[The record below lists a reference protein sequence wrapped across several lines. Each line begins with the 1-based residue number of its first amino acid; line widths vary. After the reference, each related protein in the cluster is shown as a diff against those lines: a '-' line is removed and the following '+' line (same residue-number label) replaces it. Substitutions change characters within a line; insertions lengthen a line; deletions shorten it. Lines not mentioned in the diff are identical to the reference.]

1 MDLRWRYHDL
11 ANTAN
16 ASSLSKEL
24 NIRPELSSLLIQ
36 RGIDTFDTAKDFF
49 RPTLDRLH
57 DPFLM
62 KDLHEAV
69 DRLGEAI
76 FQKEKILVY
85 GDYDVDGTTSV
96 ALVYS
101 FLHEIKDPETVIEYY
116 IPDRHKE
123 GYGISKQGIEY
134 AHQNEFSLIV
144 ALDCGIKAHDQAL
157 LAKSYGIDLII
168 CDHHI
173 PGESLPEAF
182 AILDPKRS
190 DCQYPFK
197 ELSGCG
203 VGFKL
208 LQGFCIQN
216 TIEPTKLFRYL
227 DFLVISI
234 ASDIVPIVGENRILA
249 FYGLK
254 KINSD
259 PLDSIQSLIEVS
271 GLKSSLKVSDLVFY
285 LGPRINAAGRLS
297 HAKKAVELLVGEDS
311 KILEA
316 VSKELNAIN
325 TARREADL
333 ATTEEALEMIFE
345 NEGFEKL
352 NSTVVYNQNWHK
364 GIVGIVASRCIE
376 KHYRPT
382 IVLTSSGGKVTG
394 SARSVEGFDVYDA
407 IENCSDLLSQFGGHH
422 HAAGLTLPVENVD
435 AFRERFEEVVSEK
448 ILPEQL
454 EPKLD
459 IDLDVPL
466 SFVSFK
472 VMSIINQMAPF
483 GPGNLNPVFSTKS
496 VSLYGEIKVLAE
508 KHLKF
513 TVQQDGSKVEAIGF
527 NMIEFKEKLTS
538 AKKFHVAYHMEEN
551 EFRGHKSLQIVLKDI
566 KFDQ

>member
-1 MDLRWRYHDL
+1 MDLRWRYRDRKET
-11 ANTAN
+11 NSVN
-16 ASSLSKEL
+16 SLSKEL
-24 NIRPELSSLLIQ
+24 NIRPELSALLID
-36 RGIDTFDTAKDFF
+36 RGINTFSQAKDFF
-49 RPTLDRLH
+49 RPKLDQLH
-57 DPFLM
+57 EPFLM
-62 KDLHEAV
+62 QDMHKAV
-69 DRLGEAI
+69 DRLSEAL
-76 FQKEKILVY
+76 FQKEKILIY

-101 FLHEIKDPETVIEYY
+101 FLHEIKDAETEIEYY

-123 GYGISKQGIEY
+123 GYGISKRGIEY
-134 AHQNEFSLIV
+134 AHEHQFSLII
-144 ALDCGIKAHDQAL
+144 ALDCGIKAHDQAQ
-157 LAKSYGIDLII
+157 LAQSFGIDLII

-173 PGESLPEAF
+173 PGDQLPNAF
-182 AILDPKRS
+182 AVLDPKRI
-190 DCQYPFK
+190 DCDYPFK

-208 LQGFCIQN
+208 LHGFCLQN
-216 TIEPTKLFRYL
+216 TVDLSRLFQYL
-227 DFLVISI
+227 DFLAISI
-234 ASDIVPIVGENRILA
+234 ASDIVPIVDENRILT

-254 KINSD
+254 KINSN
-259 PLDSIQSLIEVS
+259 PLKAIQSLIEVS
-271 GLKSSLKVSDLVFY
+271 GLRSRLKVSDLVFY

-297 HAKKAVELLVGEDS
+297 HANKAVELLVGEDVQ
-311 KILEA
+311 ILEA
-316 VSKELNAIN
+316 VSKELNTIN
-325 TARREADL
+325 NARREADL

-345 NEGFEKL
+345 RADFEKL

-382 IVLTSSGGKVTG
+382 IVLTSSEGKVTG

-407 IENCSDLLSQFGGHH
+407 ISDCSDLLSQFGGHH
-422 HAAGLTLPVENVD
+422 HAAGLTLPVENIE
-435 AFRERFEEVVSEK
+435 AFRARFEEVVSEK
-448 ILPEQL
+448 ILPDQL

-472 VMSIINQMAPF
+472 VMNIISQMAPF
-483 GPGNLNPVFSTKS
+483 GPGNLNPVFSTRG
-496 VSLYGEIKVLAE
+496 VSLKGEVKVLAE

-513 TVQQDGSKVEAIGF
+513 TLQQDGARVEAIAF
-527 NMIEFKEKLTS
+527 NMIEKKEQLQ
-538 AKKFHVAYHMEEN
+538 AAEKFHVAYHIEEN
-551 EFRGHKSLQIVLKDI
+551 EFRGHRSLQLVLKDI